1 MNRLSK
7 MLVTLAGAVCLT
19 VPVCAEGQVIGGN
32 FGGLD
37 SLLMATAL
45 LAFGFI
51 LQKFIKK

>member
-19 VPVCAEGQVIGGN
+19 VPVCAEGQGIGGN